1 MPIASI
7 EADRLEPDGARGR
20 PDQNAPLIDVD
31 RLERRYRLVYPLK
44 IFLENA
50 RQVVVASAAVLVVGA
65 VVYFLQYAVSS
76 TNEKAPI
83 EIQVFLV
90 TALSS
95 LVVVGYI
102 ALWGLTVR
110 NFWKLGSL
118 LTLVLALVLGWSLYE
133 AGMDVASPA
142 TEVTTRLM
150 AAAPM
155 SAVLLLAAIAL
166 TAAYYVHV
174 IWALLEAAFGV
185 ALVAPS
191 DRVIMRDRPPREVSR
206 PGFFSRFW
214 AFPPLF
220 KFART
225 SLWRY
230 AAIIMLSLASA
241 LLFSVAA
248 LLPLIMKGPI
258 EDIPDL
264 VEKCPTELN
273 CLLPKVATLLDFF
286 FFPFAGLLVCLV
298 VGWLAQRLLRRLL
311 RFSLETLQEIDPR
324 PPVLFLRAFRDDQV
338 PLRAPK
344 IALFGRL
351 LEIGRRS
358 NSLDQLLLEEATPSG
373 PVVGLGSPTDKRP
386 PYGAARGYFTG
397 ETWQEA
403 VANLAASSVFI
414 VICIDDTAGVWWE
427 VEQLVHRHLDKTLFL
442 IHPRY
447 TGEAE
452 NRLIL
457 ARIAQHLRAGQ
468 EAGMLLAAGQTERGS
483 EARRVIGF
491 FRNQGG
497 SLCILQSST
506 FSRFAYLMALRRFI
520 RQRLP
525 GVCE

>member
-1 MPIASI
+1 MGLGAMPIASI
-7 EADRLEPDGARGR
+7 EADRLEPDGPRGR
-20 PDQNAPLIDVD
+20 PNQNAPLIDVD

-50 RQVVVASAAVLVVGA
+50 RQVVVASATVLIVGA
-65 VVYFLQYAVSS
+65 TMYFLQYAVSS

-118 LTLVLALVLGWSLYE
+118 LTLILALVLGWSLYE
-133 AGMDVASPA
+133 TGTDVASP
-142 TEVTTRLM
+142 TIEVTTRLM

-155 SAVLLLAAIAL
+155 SAVLLLTAIAL
-166 TAAYYVHV
+166 TGAYYAHV

-185 ALVAPS
+185 ALVAPL
-191 DRVIMRDRPPREVSR
+191 DRVIIRDRPPREVSR
-206 PGFFSRFW
+206 PGIFSRFW

-225 SLWRY
+225 SFWRY
-230 AAIIMLSLASA
+230 AAIIMLSLTSA

-248 LLPLIMKGPI
+248 LLPVIMKGPI

-264 VEKCPTELN
+264 VEKCPTEVN
-273 CLLPKVATLLDFF
+273 CLQPKVATLLDFF

-386 PYGAARGYFTG
+386 PLWRSPRLFHRRDLAGGGGKSRGKLGLHRDLHRRHCGRVVGGRAARPPPPRQDPVPDPSALRGRSREQAHTRAHRAASSRWPRDGGAARRG
-397 ETWQEA
+397 
-403 VANLAASSVFI
+403 ANRAWVRGAE
-414 VICIDDTAGVWWE
+414 G
-427 VEQLVHRHLDKTLFL
+427 HR
-442 IHPRY
+442 
-447 TGEAE
+447 
-452 NRLIL
+452 
-457 ARIAQHLRAGQ
+457 
-468 EAGMLLAAGQTERGS
+468 
-483 EARRVIGF
+483 V
-491 FRNQGG
+491 
-497 SLCILQSST
+497 
-506 FSRFAYLMALRRFI
+506 
-520 RQRLP
+520 LP
-525 GVCE
+525 Q